1 MNIIGEYTKGE
12 SKRSDM
18 SLVLMTDNNEEDKI
32 INSSYTEPQSS
43 TKLGYDDYQIYQT
56 AKKETGNFFKSGPS
70 SN

>member
-32 INSSYTEPQSS
+32 INSSYTEP
-43 TKLGYDDYQIYQT
+43 
-56 AKKETGNFFKSGPS
+56 
-70 SN
+70 